1 MNNEIRNLKEDLCV
15 YYEKYIPSS
24 TIEYKEHSVI
34 GLNDLLYE
42 TLELNISNNSNE
54 PIKLESIKL
63 YINNNYEIQLKS
75 IGNYEGT
82 YNLNELKL
90 IKYKLD
96 PNMKYITII
105 IEDNNDNR
113 YKYVTEEIMKEILRR
128 PNYDFYEAP

>member
-1 MNNEIRNLKEDLCV
+1 MDNEIRNLKKDLCV
-15 YYEKYIPSS
+15 YYEKYIPCS

-34 GLNDLLYE
+34 GLDDLLYE
-42 TLELNISNNSNE
+42 TLELNISDNSNE

-63 YINNNYEIQLKS
+63 YINNNYEIQLES
-75 IGNYEGT
+75 IGNYEET

-96 PNMKYITII
+96 PNMKYINVIVK
-105 IEDNNDNR
+105 DNDGNR
-113 YKYVTEEIMKEILRR
+113 YKYVTEEIIKEILRK